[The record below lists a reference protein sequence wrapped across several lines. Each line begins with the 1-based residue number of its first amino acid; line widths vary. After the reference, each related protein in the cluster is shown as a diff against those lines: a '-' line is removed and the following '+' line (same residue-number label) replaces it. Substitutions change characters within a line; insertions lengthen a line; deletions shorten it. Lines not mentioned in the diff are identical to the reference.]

1 MITREQGSGT
11 RILMTRYLDSQAEG
25 RVFDLVEMG
34 SNETIKQAVMA
45 GLGLAFLSLHTVMD
59 ELRPAASCWLHA
71 PGLPLVRHWFLVHPL
86 HATLG
91 PAAAAVQARII
102 ALDGSFLPA

>member
-45 GLGLAFLSLHTVMD
+45 GLGLAFLSLHTVME
-59 ELRPAASCWLHA
+59 ELHQGRLVQLRA
-71 PGLPLVRHWFLVHPL
+71 PGLPLVRQWFLVHPL
-86 HATLG
+86 HATLS
-91 PAAAAVQARII
+91 PAARPVQARI
-102 ALDGSFLPA
+102 LELEGRFLPV

>member
-1 MITREQGSGT
+1 MPVR
-11 RILMTRYLDSQAEG
+11 
-25 RVFDLVEMG
+25 
-34 SNETIKQAVMA
+34 
-45 GLGLAFLSLHTVMD
+45 
-59 ELRPAASCWLHA
+59 A